1 MKTIYSEAITAK
13 ITRRDDSSLVLT
25 TSNGVEFEFGDT
37 VPKSAM
43 ITGMLNTTACKVL
56 SIYSADV
63 IEFGFSMKLS
73 NK

>member
-1 MKTIYSEAITAK
+1 MKTIYSEAITAV
-13 ITRRDDSSLVLT
+13 ITRRDNGSFVLT
-25 TSNGVEFEFGDT
+25 TSNGVEFEFGNT

-43 ITGMLNTTACKVL
+43 ITGMLSTTACNVL
-56 SIYSADV
+56 KFYSADV